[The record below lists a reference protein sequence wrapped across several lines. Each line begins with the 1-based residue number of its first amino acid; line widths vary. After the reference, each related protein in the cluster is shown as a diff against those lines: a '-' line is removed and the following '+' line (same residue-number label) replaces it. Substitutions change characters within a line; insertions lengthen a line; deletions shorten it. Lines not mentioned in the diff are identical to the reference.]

1 MRAALKKQKWVMQ
14 VWRRREKLQHV
25 AANVRMW
32 NYRLFYWV
40 FMGSLQSTRLHL
52 CCHKHKT
59 HSGIYNP
66 CSEQHLDLSEEELAK
81 LKTNI
86 LTGDKKMEE
95 TWGRATEEGSF
106 SLDGPTC
113 TRCLQNRTKKK
124 SITVYIFHWENIWW
138 RVWIQDDQ
146 ATDERPRK
154 ITIRKPP
161 SECKHRASL
170 ISSCSSDRLLHL
182 FFSLCSIN
190 PPS

>member
-1 MRAALKKQKWVMQ
+1 MSPDVFTDPLCPVRAGSSCSGTDTVNGGMRAASKKQKWVVQ

-59 HSGIYNP
+59 HRGIYNP

-124 SITVYIFHWENIWW
+124 NKSQFTYFI
-138 RVWIQDDQ
+138 
-146 ATDERPRK
+146 ER
-154 ITIRKPP
+154 I
-161 SECKHRASL
+161 SGEECGSKTTRPQTRGHAR
-170 ISSCSSDRLLHL
+170 
-182 FFSLCSIN
+182 
-190 PPS
+190 